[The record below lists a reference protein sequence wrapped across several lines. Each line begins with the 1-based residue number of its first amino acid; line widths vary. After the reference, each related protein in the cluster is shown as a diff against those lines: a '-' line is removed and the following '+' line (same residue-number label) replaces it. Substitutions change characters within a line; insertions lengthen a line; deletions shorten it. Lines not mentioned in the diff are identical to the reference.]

1 MEFNKG
7 LMLFPQ
13 RILNVFRTDAGQPTP
28 ALTIPSGTPMFTPC
42 LVHEEPSNIYASKSL
57 GPDRLH
63 PKLIKWLAT
72 FLAEPLADLFNNC
85 IATAIGPGDW
95 KAAVICPI
103 FKKGGG
109 EFCQAI

>member
-1 MEFNKG
+1 MI
-7 LMLFPQ
+7 FPQ

-28 ALTIPSGTPMFTPC
+28 ALTIPSGTPVFTPC
-42 LVHEEPSNIYASKSL
+42 LVHEEPSSIDTSKSP
-57 GPDRLH
+57 GPDQLH
-63 PKLIKWLAT
+63 PKLIKCLAT
-72 FLAEPLADLFNNC
+72 FLAEPLADLSINC

-109 EFCQAI
+109 KFCKAI